1 MTEQAESSHE
11 EPSESALAPVI
22 SQTWAAV
29 ADKALAAA
37 SDSPDLKA
45 TGLSLGRSAR
55 TLAQTIETCLLPLA
69 AVNFAVAKAR
79 DYFANSFGK
88 KLEAQAQDIPPD
100 SLRDPAPT
108 VAAQA
113 LQGLAF
119 CHEEESLESMYLA
132 LLATSMDGRT
142 PKDAAHPAFVEIV
155 RQLTGDEAQ
164 ILKVFLG
171 PPDTQAIAQ
180 IRTQK
185 PSTDKFDFV
194 PGPQVTISRYLTG
207 LTRNGAPAEIE
218 GLGAMLDNWIRL
230 GLIEVDFNRQFTAP
244 AAYDWAEK
252 RPEFIRARAQYE
264 TDTDKV
270 VAVGGVLGVTEF
282 GQRFA
287 AAVGLRP
294 RIQK

>member
-1 MTEQAESSHE
+1 MSEQAESSHE
-11 EPSESALAPVI
+11 EPSDSALVPVI

-29 ADKALAAA
+29 ADKALEAA
-37 SDSPDLKA
+37 SDSPDVKA

-69 AVNFAVAKAR
+69 AVNFAVSKAR
-79 DYFANSFGK
+79 DYFADSFGK
-88 KLEAQAQDIPPD
+88 RLEAQAQDIPPD
-100 SLRDPAPT
+100 SLRDPAPA
-108 VAAQA
+108 VAASALQA
-113 LQGLAF
+113 LAF
-119 CHEEESLESMYLA
+119 AHEEQSLESMYLA

-164 ILKVFLG
+164 ILQVFLSPSNIQG
-171 PPDTQAIAQ
+171 IAQ

-185 PSTDKFDFV
+185 PRPETFAAR
-194 PGPQVTISRYLTG
+194 PQVTVCRYLTP
-207 LTRNGAPAEIE
+207 LTLDGAPVEVE
-218 GLGAMLDNWIRL
+218 GIGAMFDNWIRL
-230 GLIEVDFNRQFTAP
+230 GLIEVDFTRRFTTP
-244 AAYDWAEK
+244 SAYEWAEK
-252 RPEFIRARAQYE
+252 RPELIRARAQHE

-270 VAVGGVLGVTEF
+270 VAVGGILVVTEF

-294 RIQK
+294 RLQK